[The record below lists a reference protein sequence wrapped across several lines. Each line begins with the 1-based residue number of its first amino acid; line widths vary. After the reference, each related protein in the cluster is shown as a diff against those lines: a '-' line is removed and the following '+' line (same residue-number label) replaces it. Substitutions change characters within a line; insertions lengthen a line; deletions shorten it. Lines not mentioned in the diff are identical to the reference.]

1 MQIQG
6 VILTVF
12 QDDVARNTGA
22 LTSVFAQCDG
32 GVTSFS
38 LTTTTPRLSHEET
51 WRDPRITLIQLDVTS
66 CPCFFSKPDAVKCN
80 LHQIYVS
87 ECSSQFSNP
96 SSC

>member
-12 QDDVARNTGA
+12 QHDMAGNTGV
-22 LTSVFAQCDG
+22 LISVSAQCDG

-38 LTTTTPRLSHEET
+38 LTTTTPRLSHEGT
-51 WRDPRITLIQLDVTS
+51 RRDPRITLIQLDVNS
-66 CPCFFSKPDAVKCN
+66 CPCFSSKPDAVKCN

-87 ECSSQFSNP
+87 ECSQFSNP